1 VADTQ
6 PSPMLVK
13 VAQAAWL
20 MSISRAKAYALMER
34 GELEYVRIGRSR
46 RVPLSAVRDLI
57 ERNRVGGT
65 GR

>member
-1 VADTQ
+1 MVDTQ

-20 MSISRAKAYALMER
+20 MSISRAKAYALMES
-34 GELEYVRIGRSR
+34 GELEYVKIGRSR
-46 RVPLSAVRDLI
+46 RVPLSVVRDLI
-57 ERNRVGGT
+57 ERNRVGRT